1 MHLPIFSGTVAH
13 MKTTIEISDAL
24 LREAKG
30 LAAREGITVRTLVE
44 QGLRHAIR
52 ERQMRTAFRLR
63 KATFR
68 GEGLN
73 PDAADYGWDRVRDL
87 AYDGRGS

>member
-1 MHLPIFSGTVAH
+1 MSVHRITA
-13 MKTTIEISDAL
+13 E
-24 LREAKG
+24 G
-30 LAAREGITVRTLVE
+30 L
-44 QGLRHAIR
+44 
-52 ERQMRTAFRLR
+52 RTAFRLR